1 MHTFLSQLRQRTSTG
16 EWRIRL
22 TRRCHK
28 QPSTAHRDDTDSSA
42 ARNDDEAPLT
52 RNVRRTALIPA
63 AAVAQP
69 ADAPAD
75 DGAAAASAGADA
87 CAADAAARGDDAA
100 DDGSAAAPAPEGL
113 VRFVDV
119 GCGFGGLLIRLAPLY
134 ADKLILGFE
143 LRDKVGAT

>member
-1 MHTFLSQLRQRTSTG
+1 
-16 EWRIRL
+16 
-22 TRRCHK
+22 
-28 QPSTAHRDDTDSSA
+28 
-42 ARNDDEAPLT
+42 
-52 RNVRRTALIPA
+52 VRRTALFPA

-69 ADAPAD
+69 ADAPAA

-87 CAADAAARGDDAA
+87 CAADAAATGDGAA
-100 DDGSAAAPAPEGL
+100 DDGSAAAPAPDGL